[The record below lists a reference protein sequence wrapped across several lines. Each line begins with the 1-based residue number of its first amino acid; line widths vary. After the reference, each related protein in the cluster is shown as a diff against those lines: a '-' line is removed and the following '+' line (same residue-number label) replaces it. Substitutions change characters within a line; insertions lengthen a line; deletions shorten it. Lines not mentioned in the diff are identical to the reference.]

1 MKAFPK
7 NPAVDDRLEMITGK
21 TIIFN
26 GKINY
31 FYGDLMGCNG
41 IYPVVNVDTLRT
53 GSHGPVEIV
62 SFPIQNGG
70 SFHSLLVMYCKTLEI
85 TGG

>member
-1 MKAFPK
+1 MKRFRRIQQLMT
-7 NPAVDDRLEMITGK
+7 RLEMITGK